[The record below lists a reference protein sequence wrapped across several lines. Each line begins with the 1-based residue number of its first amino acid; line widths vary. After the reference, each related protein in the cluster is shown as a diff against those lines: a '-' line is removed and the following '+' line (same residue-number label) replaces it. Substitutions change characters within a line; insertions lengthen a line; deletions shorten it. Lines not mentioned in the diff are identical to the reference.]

1 MFINVMAAVGIIIGF
16 AVFNFIWQAFTE
28 HDWARATVQS
38 VSQAIAIG
46 VFLVYLLVT
55 AK

>member
-1 MFINVMAAVGIIIGF
+1 MDSGY
-16 AVFNFIWQAFTE
+16 TE
-28 HDWARATVQS
+28 RDWARAVGQS